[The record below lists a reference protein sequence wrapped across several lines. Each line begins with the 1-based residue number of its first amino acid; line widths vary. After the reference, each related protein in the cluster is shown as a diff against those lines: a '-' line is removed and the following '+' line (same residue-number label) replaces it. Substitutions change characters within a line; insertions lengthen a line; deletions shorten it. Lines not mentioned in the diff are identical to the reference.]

1 MSAKF
6 IVASVCVHLE
16 KWVDSDPA
24 LVYATAPHHIARLKA
39 LPPFIP
45 GVKSPEKKEMTIGAI
60 AECGVRCHF
69 S

>member
-39 LPPFIP
+39 LPLLFL
-45 GVKSPEKKEMTIGAI
+45 VLRAQKKK
-60 AECGVRCHF
+60 R
-69 S
+69 